1 MKKENII
8 VTKSFDFALEILDL
22 YLLLREQKH
31 FELASQIV
39 KSGTSIGANVRE
51 SQRAASTKDFVNKLR
66 IALKEAEETK
76 YWFQLL
82 DRKIINI
89 DNNLF
94 SKIDEIIRLLVSII
108 NSSNKNNN

>member
-39 KSGTSIGANVRE
+39 
-51 SQRAASTKDFVNKLR
+51 
-66 IALKEAEETK
+66 
-76 YWFQLL
+76 
-82 DRKIINI
+82 
-89 DNNLF
+89 
-94 SKIDEIIRLLVSII
+94 
-108 NSSNKNNN
+108 